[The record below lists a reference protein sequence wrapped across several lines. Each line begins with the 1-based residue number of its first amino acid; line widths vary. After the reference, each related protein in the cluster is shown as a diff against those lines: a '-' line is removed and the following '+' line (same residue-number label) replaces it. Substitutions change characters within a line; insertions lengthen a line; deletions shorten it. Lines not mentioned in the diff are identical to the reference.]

1 MVNLLRRAV
10 TWVRSDIWVALSL
23 GVYVIAAYLCLANLD
38 YVALWYDEAPVAVV
52 GKNLLEQGDI
62 VGWDGRNLVG
72 GRDGIALNEE
82 LRDVA
87 PPVQYVLTAAGFATF
102 GIDEF
107 GARVVHALA
116 GILALGLFYLVLRQH
131 FARYPRL
138 MFFMFLFAAW
148 SAQLLLYFRQARY
161 YSVAVLAMMA
171 SFYLYERYWQTRR
184 LGYLG
189 ALTLVLVLGFFNHYA
204 IGTAMMLALAVWHL
218 LFRMSG
224 TTKREWL
231 MFSGCGAIVGM
242 LGLGYLYFIGLVGS
256 GREASASFLIA
267 DFGEHH
273 GGILFAFIKILICVR
288 DLFQADWVSW
298 LVFVWFACALA
309 ATLHRRRKSSMAKTK
324 SPDPRCESDR
334 RERGAVMR
342 RENSEYPGAELE
354 EPDSSVTS
362 KRSFAAVLI
371 GGVPILAT
379 SRIVLMGA
387 LFAVIMPMLSPQPFH
402 IFPNIALRYYVPA
415 LMFLLAMKG
424 LFAEWVWRKSR
435 IMGAMVIFVLLFT
448 SIGAAPF
455 SMKHQITDIFTLGAH
470 FPLFVREIHRPYRD
484 AIGSVS
490 DYLLGHAEQDDL
502 VFVPNPVYRDTLAFY
517 IGHRVL
523 FCGIFDPDSKLARDW
538 KKETLEEWRYAGKCN
553 PDWIVTFVIVP
564 DLERLRER
572 STYVIAERLD
582 VSHYLTQRPE
592 INFHTFVPP
601 LGGHGVHILRRKDT
615 ESK

>member
-1 MVNLLRRAV
+1 MMNSLRRAV
-10 TWVRSDIWVALSL
+10 TWARSDIWAALSL
-23 GVYVIAAYLCLANLD
+23 GVYAIAAYLCLANLD
-38 YVALWYDEAPVAVV
+38 YVAFWYDEAPVTVV

-72 GRDGIALNEE
+72 GRDGVALNED

-87 PPVQYVLTAAGFATF
+87 PPMQYVLTAVGFAMF
-102 GIDEF
+102 GFDEF

-131 FARYPRL
+131 FVRYPRL

-184 LGYLG
+184 PGYLG

-218 LFRMSG
+218 LLRMSD

-231 MFSGCGAIVGM
+231 MFLGCGAIVGM

-256 GREASASFLIA
+256 GREVSASFIVE
-267 DFGEHH
+267 DFGEHQ
-273 GGILFAFIKILICVR
+273 GGILFAFTKILICVR

-298 LVFVWFACALA
+298 PVFVWFACALVV
-309 ATLHRRRKSSMAKTK
+309 TLHRRRKGSMAETK
-324 SPDPRCESDR
+324 SPAPGCESDR
-334 RERGAVMR
+334 HERGAMMR
-342 RENSEYPGAELE
+342 CGNSEYPGAELE
-354 EPDSSVTS
+354 EPGTSGTS
-362 KRSFAAVLI
+362 KRSFAASLV

-387 LFAVIMPMLSPQPFH
+387 LFAVIMVMLSPQPFH
-402 IFPNIALRYYVPA
+402 VFPDIALRYYVPA
-415 LMFLLAMKG
+415 LMLLLTMKG

-435 IMGAMVIFVLLFT
+435 IMGVMVIFVLLFT

-455 SMKHQITDIFTLGAH
+455 SMKHRVVDTSTLGAH

-484 AIGSVS
+484 AIGAAS
-490 DYLLGHAEQDDL
+490 DYLLKHAEQDDL
-502 VFVPNPVYRDTLAFY
+502 VLAPEPVYRDTLAFY

-523 FCGIFDPDSKLARDW
+523 FCGIVDPDSQLARDW
-538 KKETLEEWRYAGKCN
+538 KREALEEWRYAGKCI
-553 PDWIVTFVIVP
+553 PDWIVAFGIVP
-564 DLERLRER
+564 DPERLREH
-572 STYVIAERLD
+572 SVYVIAERLD
-582 VSHYLTQRPE
+582 VPQYLTQRPE
-592 INFHTFVPP
+592 INFHAFEPP
-601 LGGHGVHILRRKDT
+601 PGGHGVHILRRKDT